1 MKNIDILNDLVS
13 TQHNDMK
20 GIIAIEDHG
29 INPTFFGLC
38 KAHGIDTKKY
48 FLIGFGISAYN
59 VIAPTLEN
67 ATVMCKV
74 LLLEKEKYGSNFD
87 EVKANVSKEDSTDV
101 VEKTFSV
108 TYKELGEYI
117 KRLDFLAV
125 TEMSAYISKMNI
137 IK

>member
-1 MKNIDILNDLVS
+1 MKNIEILKDLVS
-13 TQHNDMK
+13 TQYNDMK
-20 GIIAIEDHG
+20 GVIAIEDHG
-29 INPTFFGLC
+29 INPSFSGLC
-38 KAHGIDTKKY
+38 KAHGIDTKEY
-48 FLIGFGISAYN
+48 FLIGFVVSSYN
-59 VIAPTLEN
+59 VIAPTSEN
-67 ATVMCKV
+67 AAVTCKV

-87 EVKANVSKEDSTDV
+87 EIEANIRKEDSTDV

-125 TEMSAYISKMNI
+125 TDMSANISKVNI